1 MNNQYMNSSRIL
13 LLSIFLS
20 LLVTGMKGQQAPVFS
35 QYVMNGFMIN
45 PSLAGRDGYTTVNL
59 TARDQWIGLDNSPT
73 TFAASIQGAFLRR
86 GSLFTKG
93 KRRPS
98 APTKPSRV
106 GLGGY
111 LFNDNNG
118 IIRRTGFQLSYAYH
132 IPLARNK
139 LGQNDLSLGLSM
151 TTYQHVLKTD
161 DLQYSYADDPYLT
174 SYDKSVFITDFNF
187 GASYTTLKYYID
199 FAMTNILRGALIYG
213 NDSDFKRGVQGNFF
227 LTGGGTIPLNKEWT
241 IKPSA
246 FLKCSDLVLK
256 SMQLDLTSRIFY
268 KESYWAG
275 LSYRTNNAII
285 VLAGLRYQKY
295 YFGLAYDFAL
305 TDIRQSTIG
314 SIEFSVAAKF
324 GESSRRYSWL
334 NAF

>member
-1 MNNQYMNSSRIL
+1 MKTLNIITSKTL
-13 LLSIFLS
+13 LISVF
-20 LLVTGMKGQQAPVFS
+20 LLVLVSGINGQQSPVFS

-59 TARDQWIGLDNSPT
+59 TARDQWIGLKGSPS
-73 TFAASIQGAFLRR
+73 TFAASIQGAFLRKGSIFSKGR
-86 GSLFTKG
+86 G
-93 KRRPS
+93 RPS
-98 APTKPSRV
+98 APSKPSRV

-132 IPLARNK
+132 IPLAKNK

-151 TTYQHVLKTD
+151 ITYQHVLKTE
-161 DLQYSYADDPYLT
+161 DLQYSYADDPYLS
-174 SYDKSVFITDFNF
+174 SYDRSVFITDFNF
-187 GASYTTLKYYID
+187 GASYTSPGYYID

-213 NDSDFKRGVQGNFF
+213 NDSEFKRGVQGNFF
-227 LTGGGTIPLNKEWT
+227 LSGGGNIPLNKEWT

-246 FLKCSDLVLK
+246 FLKFSDLLLK

-268 KESYWAG
+268 KDSYWAG
-275 LSYRTNNAII
+275 VSYRTTNAII
-285 VLAGLRYQKY
+285 ALVGLRYDKY
-295 YFGLAYDFAL
+295 YFGFAYDFAL
-305 TDIRQSTIG
+305 TDIRKSTIG
-314 SIEFSVAAKF
+314 SMEFTVAAKF